1 VTRLALEQ
9 LDGRRVLVTG
19 GTGFLGRHLVRTLAE
34 ESGAALRLLARTAV
48 TVEDLPAGARERA
61 ELARGDLLDDA
72 SLAGLCDGIDVV
84 FHCAAATPTQPGKP
98 PAADDYRRVNVDA
111 TLKLA
116 MLAATAGARRF
127 VLISSTAAMGAPAER
142 VVDEATPCRPG
153 SPYEVTKRLAEEGLL
168 ELGGRTGLEVVVV
181 RPCLITGEGQR
192 GGVLLKLFRLCR
204 NGLFPVFGGR
214 LDVQKPLVD
223 VEDVARAL
231 ILAAAKG
238 RPGEVYLV
246 TSGVRHTLGEIL
258 EIAGSLTGNPRP
270 YRDIPLPLARATAS
284 VTTPLARLLGREPPL
299 SPERLDL
306 FLADRAIDIG
316 KARREL
322 GYAPHYRDLRSMLAR
337 TYAWYGMSGQL

>member
-1 VTRLALEQ
+1 MALEQ

-48 TVEDLPAGARERA
+48 AEDLPAAAREPT
-61 ELARGDLLDDA
+61 ELARGDLRDEA
-72 SLAGLCDGIDVV
+72 SLAGLCDGVDVV

-98 PAADDYRRVNVDA
+98 PAPDDYRRVNVEA

-127 VLISSTAAMGAPAER
+127 VFVSSTAAMGAPAER
-142 VVDEATPCRPG
+142 GVDEATPCRPS
-153 SPYEVTKRLAEEGLL
+153 SPYEVTKRLAEEGLM

-181 RPCLITGEGQR
+181 RPCLIAGEGQR

-204 NGLFPVFGGR
+204 KGLFPVFGGR

-238 RPGEVYLV
+238 GPGEIYLV

-258 EIAGSLTGNPRP
+258 GIAGSLTGNPRP
-270 YRDIPLPLARATAS
+270 YRSVPLPLARAAAS
-284 VTTPLARLLGREPPL
+284 VTTPLAKLLGRESPL

-316 KARREL
+316 KARVEL
-322 GYAPHYRDLRSMLAR
+322 GYAPHFRDLKSMLTR
-337 TYAWYGMSGQL
+337 TYAWYGMTGQL